1 MTEAGHAYAQGLAVV
16 ATDTNNV
23 TVATIPNTSFTAN
36 EKYWILGNGFFRIAS
51 SATQAIVELLHGTTP
66 TVFPDGTLSY
76 ELTLDTQEANFAFQE
91 FFTQPGTAEQILMR
105 ARSGATQD
113 VTVELGQIA
122 AISLTDIGT
131 EGTEYHTHEVTAD
144 YTTTA
149 TFTDQAAVTFTPNG
163 SDVWLISGWYAVRPL
178 DTAAA
183 IMGRIANNGNEDSS
197 RSHEEG
203 EDTAADNR
211 GRLLMWVGVP
221 TNASHTFSVQFADL
235 GTAGTI
241 FRSNIIAINLTACFA
256 QNAFS
261 FATAED
267 TPATT
272 PSWTTTRTVAPTP
285 AVTGDW
291 FYWGHYSNDLNS
303 LSNDTKTR
311 LQVNPSGG
319 GLVSDPAYTDSSPAA
334 DGWDVTDELPV
345 NIFKLRSLSSG
356 AARDIN
362 LDVSIVAGT
371 TQRVEDRA
379 LVAFSLD
386 MGATAHALAG
396 VVNAS
401 SSVTGNLTVT
411 HTLAGAVNGVS
422 TVTGDLTV
430 SSGQAH
436 ALAGVVN
443 ASASVTGALTVQH
456 PLAGVVNGVSV
467 VTGDLD
473 VQHSL
478 AGVVAGVSS
487 VSGALSVHHSLAGIV
502 NGASSVSGALSVHHS
517 LAGIVNGVSVV
528 TGDLTVSGGE
538 AHLLAGVV
546 NSISTVSGDL
556 TVSHSLAGIANG
568 VSNVSGALSVAH
580 SLSGVVNG
588 VSVVTGALTVGD
600 EVLVE
605 GELHITVTVLQPSLD
620 VTVLQPGMG
629 VAVLMPTIG
638 VTIEGD

>member
-23 TVATIPNTSFTAN
+23 TVATIADTSFTAN
-36 EKYWILGNGFFRIAS
+36 EKYWILGNGFVRIAS
-51 SATQAIVELLHGTTP
+51 SATQAILELLHGTTP
-66 TVFPDGTLSY
+66 TLFADATLSY
-76 ELTLDTQEANFAFQE
+76 ELTLDVQEANFAFQE

-131 EGTEYHTHEVTAD
+131 EGTQYHTNEVTAD

-149 TFTDQAAVTFTPNG
+149 TFTNQAAVTFTPNG
-163 SDVWLISGWYAVRPL
+163 SDVWLVSAWYAVRPL

-183 IMGRIANNGNEDSS
+183 IIGRIANNGNEDSS

-261 FATAED
+261 FVTTEED
-267 TPATT
+267 PATT
-272 PSWTTTRTVAPTP
+272 PTWTTTRTVSPTP

-291 FYWGHYSNDLNS
+291 FYWGHYSNDLNA
-303 LSNDTKTR
+303 LTNDTKTR

-319 GLVSDPAYTDSSPAA
+319 GLVSDPAYTDSSPGA
-334 DGWDVTDELPV
+334 DGWDATDELPV

-362 LDVSIVAGT
+362 LDVSKVAGT

-379 LVAFSLD
+379 LVAFSLEL
-386 MGATAHALAG
+386 GAVAHALAG
-396 VVNAS
+396 VVNA
-401 SSVTGNLTVT
+401 
-411 HTLAGAVNGVS
+411 VS
-422 TVTGDLTV
+422 TVSGALTVAHSLAGVVNGAASITGDLTV
-430 SSGQAH
+430 SGGEAH
-436 ALAGVVN
+436 LLAGVVN
-443 ASASVTGALTVQH
+443 ASASVTGALTVAH
-456 PLAGVVNGVSV
+456 SLAGTVSGVSS

-473 VQHSL
+473 VHHSL
-478 AGVVAGVSS
+478 AGTVSGVSS
-487 VSGALSVHHSLAGIV
+487 VSGALTVSHSLAGVV
-502 NGASSVSGALSVHHS
+502 NAVSTVSGALNVHHP
-517 LAGIVNGVSVV
+517 LAGVVNAAASV
-528 TGDLTVSGGE
+528 TGNLTVSGGE

-546 NSISTVSGDL
+546 NSISTVSGALAVQHSLAGVGSGVSSVAGDLDVHHSIAGVVNAVSSISGDL
-556 TVSHSLAGIANG
+556 TVSGE
-568 VSNVSGALSVAH
+568 
-580 SLSGVVNG
+580 
-588 VSVVTGALTVGD
+588 VTIV
-600 EVLVE
+600 
-605 GELHITVTVLQPSLD
+605 GELHILFASSP
-620 VTVLQPGMG
+620 
-629 VAVLMPTIG
+629 PTISFDATPPDITFSASPPSI
-638 VTIEGD
+638 VFEEA